1 MNHNIDFFTSSS
13 ATIAEALCKR
23 LEEIRLSKNI
33 SQAELA
39 KQAGV
44 SRSTMTRIAD
54 GQSISLD
61 SFIRVVKALGLADH
75 LAALLPDPEV
85 RPIELVRHK
94 GQHRR
99 RASEIPKVL
108 DRRAESRSADEY
120 GSGARRQ
127 GGFNV

>member
-1 MNHNIDFFTSSS
+1 MNLKYDFTTSSS
-13 ATIAEALCKR
+13 GAIAAALGKR
-23 LEEIRLSKNI
+23 LEAIRLSKNI

-39 KQAGV
+39 RQAGV

-85 RPIELVRHK
+85 RPVELVSRA
-94 GQHRR
+94 GQQRR
-99 RASEIPKVL
+99 RASRKRKATEPW
-108 DRRAESRSADEY
+108 SWADEEDD
-120 GSGARRQ
+120 A
-127 GGFNV
+127 

>member
-1 MNHNIDFFTSSS
+1 MNRETGFTTSSS
-13 ATIAEALCKR
+13 TAIAAALCKR
-23 LEEIRLSKNI
+23 LEGIRLSKNI

-39 KQAGV
+39 KHAGV

-75 LAALLPDPEV
+75 LVALLPDPEV
-85 RPIELVRHK
+85 RPVELARHE

-99 RASEIPKVL
+99 RASGKRKTSEPW
-108 DRRAESRSADEY
+108 SWGDE
-120 GSGARRQ
+120 GDDA
-127 GGFNV
+127 

>member
-1 MNHNIDFFTSSS
+1 MDFSTGSSGAIA
-13 ATIAEALCKR
+13 ATLCKR

-33 SQAELA
+33 SQADIA

-85 RPIELVRHK
+85 RPVELVRHE
-94 GQHRR
+94 GRHRR
-99 RASEIPKVL
+99 RATAKREAP
-108 DRRAESRSADEY
+108 ESWSWGDE
-120 GSGARRQ
+120 GDEA
-127 GGFNV
+127 